1 MNLFVY
7 LHVTA
12 VTLQMS
18 ESFMQAFKLTNY
30 KNEAESAKQI

>member
-18 ESFMQAFKLTNY
+18 ESLMQAFILTND
-30 KNEAESAKQI
+30 KNEAESANKI